1 MNTTIDTLL
10 LVLQNK
16 LQQVLKQYRV
26 LQNENEQLKKEIE
39 KSKKISKESFQALQ
53 HLKNSNTS
61 DLEKKIDKYIE
72 EIDRCLALLN
82 TSI

>member
-1 MNTTIDTLL
+1 MNTTIDTQLM
-10 LVLQNK
+10 VLQNK

-53 HLKNSNTS
+53 HLKTSNTT